1 MPSTCLSPPTLPSPK
16 ICRRQIPSTILEV
29 KVFVLLGDFISAGG
43 DFILVGSTGGCNFP
57 IHKVCASALK
67 IARKEV
73 LSNSTTSTI
82 RCHRYHSSHP
92 VCDCVCVRACVCVC
106 LWGGAAP
113 SALSRGGKVPQRLS
127 TLISC
132 TDIRGPFPTFS
143 IRPLWGW
150 PGSST

>member
-43 DFILVGSTGGCNFP
+43 CNFP

-67 IARKEV
+67 SARKKV

-92 VCDCVCVRACVCVC
+92 VCDCVCACVCVSVC
-106 LWGGAAP
+106 VWGGAAP
-113 SALSRGGKVPQRLS
+113 SALSRGKVPQRLA

-143 IRPLWGW
+143 HPSFAKPDPTQAKRLL
-150 PGSST
+150 T